1 MAPRGQG
8 RRQMGRTDAP
18 GGSRAARRSPA
29 RRGQPHRYRG
39 QLGEP
44 PSSARMSGFTAPH
57 CGSLRASD
65 VGRELELFGW
75 VGRRRD
81 HGGLIFID
89 LRDRWGA
96 VQVVF
101 KSAETRDQAAS
112 LRLEY
117 VVRVKGVVMRRPAGS
132 ENPAMPTGDVEV
144 EASELEIIT
153 RAKTPP
159 FPIEDETNA
168 DETIRLK
175 YRYLD
180 LRRPRMQRIL
190 ELRHRVNKIIH
201 AYMDELEFVEVAT
214 PLLIKT
220 TPEGAR
226 DFVVPSRLYP
236 GKFYALPQSPQT
248 LKQILMVAGL
258 GRYYRIARCLR
269 DEDLRA
275 DRALEFTQLDL
286 EMSFCTEEDVF
297 TLIEGLFTRI
307 WREVLGVELEVPFP
321 RIDMQESLLKYG
333 TDKPD
338 LRYELEISD
347 LSEILKNTKANVLK
361 SVLAD
366 GGVVRGFAVPNGA
379 EFHRKELDELT
390 TMAKGAGGKGLA
402 WLPGALDKFLTD
414 EERSQIRERTAAGEG
429 DLVLMVADKK
439 RRAET
444 VIGLI
449 RQEVARRRGLVRQ
462 GEWKFLWIYP
472 MYLFKENDD
481 GSLTYGH
488 HPFTR
493 PFEEDLEFVDE
504 RPYDV
509 RAHAYDPVCNGYE
522 LASGSLRIYKPEL
535 QKRVF
540 KLLGLDEETIEERF
554 GFLLEAFEYGV
565 PPHGGIAPGIDRIV
579 MLLAGTDNIRDVIAF
594 PKTQSMQDLMLD
606 APSPID
612 PAQLE
617 ELHIQVVP
625 PKKSDR

>member
-1 MAPRGQG
+1 V
-8 RRQMGRTDAP
+8 
-18 GGSRAARRSPA
+18 
-29 RRGQPHRYRG
+29 
-39 QLGEP
+39 
-44 PSSARMSGFTAPH
+44 SGFTAPH
-57 CGSLRASD
+57 CGSIRATD
-65 VGRELELFGW
+65 AGKEVELYGW
-75 VGRRRD
+75 VARRRD
-81 HGGLIFID
+81 MGGLIFID
-89 LRDRWGA
+89 LRDRWGK

-101 KSAETRDQAAS
+101 NPASAPDAHSAAS
-112 LRLEY
+112 DLRSEY
-117 VVRVKGVVMRRPAGS
+117 VVRVKGMVGRRPPGS
-132 ENPAMPTGDVEV
+132 ENPKLATGEVEV
-144 EASELEIIT
+144 AASELEVISI
-153 RAKTPP
+153 AKTPP
-159 FPIEDETNA
+159 FQVEEDGALA
-168 DETIRLK
+168 DEATRLK

-201 AYMDELEFVEVAT
+201 AYMDELEFVEVET

-248 LKQILMVAGL
+248 LKQILMVAGM
-258 GRYYRIARCLR
+258 GRYYQIARCLR

-297 TLIEGLFTRI
+297 TLIEGLFARI

-338 LRYELEISD
+338 LRYDLEISD
-347 LSEILKNTKANVLK
+347 LSEILKDTKANVLK

-379 EFHRKELDELT
+379 DIHRKELDELT
-390 TMAKGAGGKGLA
+390 TVAKGAGGKGLA

-414 EERSQIRERTAAGEG
+414 EERNQIRERTGAGEG

-444 VIGLI
+444 VIGLL
-449 RQEVARRRGLVRQ
+449 RQEVARRRGLVRH
-462 GEWKFLWIYP
+462 GEWKFLWVYP

-540 KLLGLDEETIEERF
+540 KLLGLDEATIEERF

-565 PPHGGIAPGIDRIV
+565 PPHGGIAPGIDRII